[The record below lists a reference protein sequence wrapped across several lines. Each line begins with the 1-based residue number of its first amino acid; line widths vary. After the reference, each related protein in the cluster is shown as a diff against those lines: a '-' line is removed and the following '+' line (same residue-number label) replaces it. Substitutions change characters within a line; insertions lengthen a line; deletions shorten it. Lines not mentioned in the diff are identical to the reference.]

1 MLQVAVG
8 NWTKI
13 LCPQT
18 SLLWR
23 CSIKPISYLT
33 DNLVLRSPRNCA
45 GLHKWSVMWRT
56 LRRCPMKFTNKRRSL
71 KCKENWW
78 KLLLLSIQTGD
89 KLAKPLLF
97 VTFSQLCHHFRSL
110 AERGC
115 PFRHFILHSVATF
128 WVMSLVGIYPGR
140 APVICKPRM

>member
-1 MLQVAVG
+1 MPQVAVG

-18 SLLWR
+18 SLSWR
-23 CSIKPISYLT
+23 CSIKLSYLT

-56 LRRCPMKFTNKRRSL
+56 LRRCPLKFTDKRRSL

-97 VTFSQLCHHFRSL
+97 VTYSQLCHHFHSL

-115 PFRHFILHSVATF
+115 PFLPFHFTLCRAF
-128 WVMSLVGIYPGR
+128 WVMLLVGIYPGR
-140 APVICKPRM
+140 APVIWKPSM